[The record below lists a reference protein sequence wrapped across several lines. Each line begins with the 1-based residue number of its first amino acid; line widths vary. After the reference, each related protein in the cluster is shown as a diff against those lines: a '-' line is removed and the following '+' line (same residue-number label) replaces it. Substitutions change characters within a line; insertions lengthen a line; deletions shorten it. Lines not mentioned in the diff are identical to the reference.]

1 MNPSK
6 VLERLRRGETAFGT
20 ALHLADP
27 AVFEMTG
34 SLGFDAIWLDL
45 EHHAL
50 SVAQAQELIRA
61 ARAGGPTDVVARPGK
76 GEFMRMARLLE
87 AGAHGIMYP
96 RCESP
101 EEAAEVVRWSKFA
114 PLGERGFDGAN
125 ADSDYMALPMA
136 DYLRRANANTFVIIQ
151 VEDERSIARCEE
163 LVRVEGVDMLMLG
176 PADLSVLLERP
187 GRFDHPT
194 IVAAQR
200 RVAAAAKAAG
210 KHWASTSMSID
221 HARQLAQM
229 GAGLVFHGADIVFVR
244 RGMSSLREALNQI
257 VAAPG
262 NADSPP
268 ARLEGTTCGG
278 SDGSVISAAR

>member
-6 VLERLRRGETAFGT
+6 VLERLRLGETAFGT

-34 SLGFDAIWLDL
+34 AIGFDAIWLDL

-125 ADSDYMALPMA
+125 ADSDYMALPMV
-136 DYLRRANANTFVIIQ
+136 DYLRRANANTFVIVQ

-163 LVRVEGVDMLMLG
+163 LIRVEGVDMLMLG

-187 GRFDHPT
+187 GQFDHPT
-194 IVAAQR
+194 IVDAQR

-244 RGMSSLREALNQI
+244 RGMSSLREAINQI
-257 VAAPG
+257 VADPG
-262 NADSPP
+262 IADSPP
-268 ARLEGTTCGG
+268 ARLEE
-278 SDGSVISAAR
+278 